1 VTPAPETTAIL
12 AVTETTA
19 CPPATAILA
28 VTETTACPPATAI
41 LAVTETTA
49 CPPATAILA
58 VTETTACPPATAFP
72 PLPPTPDQVGMAGTL
87 SRASQ
92 TAFRWANRCAVVPLH
107 RAGLAVWMGNPL
119 TGWQLLLTTTGRKSG
134 LRRRTPLGYLIA
146 DGAAWVMAGYG
157 SSTLWYRNLLADPA
171 VDALLPARPPFAADA
186 TDILD
191 PIVRARIIPR
201 LVRSMALPGTM
212 IGCLPWSAPD
222 ERILE
227 LTAWLPLIRLSPAA
241 GPALVA
247 GPDDPGG
254 LGWTWRTLVATLATL
269 AAFRALRGRPRP

>member
-1 VTPAPETTAIL
+1 MSSAPESTAVQ
-12 AVTETTA
+12 AVTA
-19 CPPATAILA
+19 YPPATAY
-28 VTETTACPPATAI
+28 PP
-41 LAVTETTA
+41 E
-49 CPPATAILA
+49 
-58 VTETTACPPATAFP
+58 TAFP
-72 PLPPTPDQVGMAGTL
+72 PLPPTPDQVGMASTL
-87 SRASQ
+87 SHASR
-92 TAFRWANRCAVVPLH
+92 TAFRWANRYGMVPFH
-107 RAGLAVWMGNPL
+107 RAGLAAWLGNPL

-171 VDALLPARPPFAADA
+171 VDVLLPTRPPFTADA

-191 PIVRARIIPR
+191 PVVRARIIPR

-227 LTAWLPLIRLSPAA
+227 LTAWVPLIRLSPAA
-241 GPALVA
+241 GTALVA

-254 LGWTWRTLVATLATL
+254 LGWTWRTLVATLATV
-269 AAFRALRGRPRP
+269 AAFRVLRGRPPR